1 MEKNFFEFLLSRLI
15 APEKV
20 VIRVIDSKCAFIDS
34 IDSMNDSYDWF
45 YVNSNLIE
53 EALQKKGL
61 AWCYMFETAPNKF
74 PCIYMFIGEGL
85 SKEYAIN
92 VMNELKEITNTLPDD
107 RNLYYEDVPFS
118 SIDIDKYDNS
128 ITEFEQELTRK
139 ASDVFRVYEL

>member
-1 MEKNFFEFLLSRLI
+1 MEKKFFESLLSRLI

-20 VIRVIDSKCAFIDS
+20 VVKFINSKCAFIDS
-34 IDSMNDSYDWF
+34 IDSMNDSYDWY
-45 YVNSNLIE
+45 YVNSKLIE
-53 EALQKKGL
+53 ETLLKKGL

-85 SKEYAIN
+85 SKEYIIE
-92 VMNELKEITNTLPDD
+92 ELKETTKTLPDD

>member
-1 MEKNFFEFLLSRLI
+1 MDKSFFEALFSRLT

-20 VIRVIDSKCAFIDS
+20 VVKFIDNKYAFIDS
-34 IDSMNDSYDWF
+34 IDSINDSYDWF

-74 PCIYMFIGEGL
+74 PCIYMFIGKGL
-85 SKEYAIN
+85 SKEYVIE
-92 VMNELKEITNTLPDD
+92 ELKETTNTLPDD